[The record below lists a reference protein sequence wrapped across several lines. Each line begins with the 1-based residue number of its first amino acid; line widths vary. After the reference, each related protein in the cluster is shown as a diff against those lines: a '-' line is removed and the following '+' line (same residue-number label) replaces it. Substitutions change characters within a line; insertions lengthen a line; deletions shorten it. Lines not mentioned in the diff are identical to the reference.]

1 MKSDTTTTALNFTL
15 AALVILGVV
24 FAILNIIRVR
34 ELRQLQTN
42 LQFRMQAAQVNTM
55 RAQALANDVS
65 IYNTTAKSQDLEKIL
80 KVITTPPQQPAVK

>member
-42 LQFRMQAAQVNTM
+42 LQFRMQAAQVNIV
-55 RAQALANDVS
+55 RAQSLANDVS
-65 IYNTTAKSQDLEKIL
+65 TYNTTAKSVELANIL
-80 KVITTPPQQPAVK
+80 KGITPQQPAAK

>member
-42 LQFRMQAAQVNTM
+42 LQFRMQAAQVNIV
-55 RAQALANDVS
+55 RAQSLANDVNT
-65 IYNTTAKSQDLEKIL
+65 YNVTAKSKELESIL
-80 KVITTPPQQPAVK
+80 KGITPPQPAAK